1 MTMSSLT
8 MKVENDMV
16 NVEHDGS
23 SIIAIFGEPIDFPIE
38 HNPSVRARG
47 MGMGKKRVMDIL
59 QSIDLMDFQANVGM
73 LLRAE
78 LKDQQIPVPLP
89 KDRYRVEIDV
99 VSSRPAS
106 DIPLIGVIKSV
117 IDGVNKE
124 IIGNDVTIE
133 EAFINYRIA
142 GKSKRSY
149 PSLSMDRLSVR
160 IFSVDSGVAVPVVS
174 FADAPLHIVPKIEP
188 KILDKD
194 IQSTWHIYAEELQ
207 AQATAALI
215 NDGMKIHTGSIRIDM
230 TFTGIKVLGMDVDN
244 MARGISRFYLD
255 SECATTIYIPYI
267 FASNTHSVYSREV
280 PTLSCNN
287 VYIR

>member
-23 SIIAIFGEPIDFPIE
+23 SIITIFGEPIDFPIE
-38 HNPSVRARG
+38 HDPSVRARG
-47 MGMGKKRVMDIL
+47 MGKGKGKRKKWVMDIL
-59 QSIDLMDFQANVGM
+59 QSVDLMDFQANVGM

-78 LKDQQIPVPLP
+78 LNDQQIPAPLP
-89 KDRYRVEIDV
+89 KDKYRVEIDV
-99 VSSRPAS
+99 VSRKPAA

-133 EAFINYRIA
+133 EAVINYSVA
-142 GKSKRSY
+142 GKSTRNT

-160 IFSVDSGVAVPVVS
+160 IFSVDAGVAVPVVS

-188 KILDKD
+188 KLLDKD
-194 IQSTWHIYAEELQ
+194 HQSIWHIYAEELQ
-207 AQATAALI
+207 EQATAALI
-215 NDGMKIHTGSIRIDM
+215 NDGMKIHGGPIRVDM
-230 TFTGIKVLGMDVDN
+230 TFTGIKVSSKDVDN
-244 MARGISRFYLD
+244 MARAYFLILLGLGVCNND
-255 SECATTIYIPYI
+255 V
-267 FASNTHSVYSREV
+267 HSIHLRKQH
-280 PTLSCNN
+280 TLSLQQSST
-287 VYIR
+287 YIVVQ